1 MPQTHERQET
11 RLPRE
16 LDVRVDGRPRF
27 TRWLG
32 WLLVTVMVL
41 GAGALIWYGIAND
54 STAVVAGDPPVVAN
68 IDPHES
74 PEVFK
79 AMPGGFVVVSD
90 LSAIDPHESPEAFR
104 RPAGP

>member
-11 RLPRE
+11 RLPTE

-32 WLLVTVMVL
+32 CLLVTVMVL
-41 GAGALIWYGIAND
+41 GAAALIWYGIAND
-54 STAVVAGDPPVVAN
+54 STEVVAGDPPVIAN
-68 IDPHES
+68 IDPHVS

-79 AMPGGFVVVSD
+79 APLGGIVVSD